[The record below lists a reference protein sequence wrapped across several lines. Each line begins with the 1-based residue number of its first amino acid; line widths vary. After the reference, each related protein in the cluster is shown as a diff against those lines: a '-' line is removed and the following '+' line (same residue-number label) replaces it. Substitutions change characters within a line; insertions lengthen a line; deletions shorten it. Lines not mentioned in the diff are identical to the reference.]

1 MAATISEKE
10 RAILEAPNFA
20 HVATVRADGSPHG
33 VLVWVD
39 LEGDRV
45 ALNSAEGRAWP
56 RNVERDPRISLTIAN
71 GENPYEYVEIRGR
84 VVEDTHEGADENIDA
99 LSKKYLGQETYPFR
113 QPGEQRIIFRI
124 EPEAVRHQ
132 TAG

>member
-10 RAILEAPNFA
+10 RALLEAPNFA

-84 VVEDTHEGADENIDA
+84 VVERTTEGADEHIDA
-99 LSKKYLGQETYPFR
+99 LAKKYMGVDEYPFR
-113 QPGEQRIIFRI
+113 TPDEQRIKILV
-124 EPEAVRHQ
+124 EPEQVRFQ
-132 TAG
+132 GG